1 MLAKPL
7 SSTPRPPPALPKF
20 EVRKVY
26 VGADNILDADYQE
39 TYALPQAGRFVYT
52 GARLSF

>member
-1 MLAKPL
+1 MLAKSL